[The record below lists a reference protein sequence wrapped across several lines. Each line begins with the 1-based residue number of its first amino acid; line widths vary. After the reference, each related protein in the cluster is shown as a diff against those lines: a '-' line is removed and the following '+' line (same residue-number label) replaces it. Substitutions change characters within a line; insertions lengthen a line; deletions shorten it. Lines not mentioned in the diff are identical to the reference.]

1 MGNAA
6 IEPMSGNAD
15 DNGNY
20 MINSSD
26 KNKTNEQQVNNN
38 NAPDTSSTEKGA
50 STNPNSPVPEEEEE
64 ESPVQILLQFIPY
77 YGQGDPAND
86 SLVRSTL
93 TGLSSE
99 DIDSRDQYDNT
110 CLLLACQYKCEDL
123 VRIMLNKGAD
133 PNAVNDS
140 GACCLH
146 FACYSGSASKSIAKL
161 LLQNGANPDTTES
174 SYGCTPLHYCAS
186 NGDIDFCK
194 LLLSYGAQIA
204 TLDSYQYSCADY
216 ARDAQFP
223 ELEAFLRGKIKAWE
237 AQQNLRGA
245 GTGSG
250 GNVRSFMTPTKSSGS
265 MLSMSPVAGGGNDN
279 LPAIPIDWQV
289 NYDANTQTRYYNN
302 IRTDEVLWEQELLDR
317 LAMAG
322 SGGGNSK
329 ATIGSSSK
337 LEGIAESLSPSK
349 IARNAALIAKASR
362 ARLVAFF
369 SQHDP
374 TRLTDIDAILA
385 KYKGNEQAM
394 LSDLCG
400 EYKVAENAEMAAF
413 AAKLEELNET
423 EEQAE
428 RIGGTTSSPLG
439 KGMSSLSLNSSFQ
452 LGKSTPVINRGSG
465 SSANTPVAE
474 RGIDPSVVQQQ
485 LAQRVSAMES
495 QFDEERAVYRAT
507 ISEKEGII
515 AGLESTLDVLKR
527 EKSSIEHD
535 KEEIASQAEKVQAS
549 GGNALHAAEEKYNQL
564 LAEFDKVKAELET
577 ATRDLAIEKEK
588 LSSLE
593 GTISSL
599 QSGEADKI
607 AAEQKAADERAR
619 LQRERDE
626 KYAQELR
633 EAENSKRRL
642 ETKLR
647 AEMAAAKAE
656 AETIETNLRKTSE
669 QYKRT
674 KESEIDAM
682 NKEMGER
689 KSDFA
694 QKLSAAQMMAE
705 DAVKRADAA
714 EALQRSMAEEVA
726 EAQKISL
733 YNAQLHKDL
742 NREQAARKRLHN
754 EMEDMKGKIRVYVRI
769 RPISNSELE
778 RGSTEAAIKDGK
790 LHVQVNLADKTK
802 KHFDFDAVFAGK
814 EGNSQTD
821 VFRDTKHLM
830 MSVIDGYNVCI
841 FAYGQTGAGKSYTMI
856 GAAEIANCLKENG
869 DFDDQAG
876 ITPRAVSELFRLLNE
891 RSAQVSFIV
900 EVQMFQLYRDGLDDL
915 LQVTKNE
922 KKENLDIKR
931 KPHEPGAPD
940 KAAGLKITLAEH
952 SHTGLVVVDG
962 AETCLAESAS
972 DVMKIFAKG
981 ASRRTTSST
990 QMNAESSRS
999 HLICCVTVRLTNRK
1013 SGVESFG
1020 KLTLVDLAG
1029 SERVDKSG
1037 ATGDQLKEA
1046 QSINKSLSALGDVIA
1061 ALTSGTKHVP
1071 YRNHP
1076 LTMLMSDSLGGNAK
1090 TLMFV
1095 NASPA
1100 DYNEKET
1107 VSSLNFAVRCKD
1119 ITNAVST
1126 GPGVQAAQMSALKK
1140 ELAKMKKG
1148 GGAGAATSSSNLKN
1162 AGGGLARPTTAA
1174 HPPPS

>member
-6 IEPMSGNAD
+6 IEPMPGD
-15 DNGNY
+15 DEGAQ
-20 MINSSD
+20 D
-26 KNKTNEQQVNNN
+26 QG
-38 NAPDTSSTEKGA
+38 STKAGV
-50 STNPNSPVPEEEEE
+50 PVPVPMTASSSPIPTTADEDE

-99 DIDSRDQYDNT
+99 DIDSRDAYENT

-146 FACYSGSASKSIAKL
+146 FACYAGSCSKSIAKL
-161 LLQNGANPDTTES
+161 LLQNGSNPDTTEN

-194 LLLSYGAQIA
+194 LLLSYGAQVGA
-204 TLDSYQYSCADY
+204 VDSYNYTCADY
-216 ARDAQFP
+216 ARDAGFP
-223 ELEAFLRGKIKAWE
+223 ELEEVLRAKITAWE
-237 AQQNLRGA
+237 SQQALRSG
-245 GTGSG
+245 GSG
-250 GNVRSFMTPTKSSGS
+250 GNLKSFVTPTKSSASFGS
-265 MLSMSPVAGGGNDN
+265 GGSADN
-279 LPAIPIDWQV
+279 YPAIPIDWQV
-289 NYDANTQTRYYNN
+289 NYDANTESRYYNN
-302 IRTDEVLWEQELLDR
+302 IRTNEVLWEQELLDR
-317 LAMAG
+317 LSLSASAKPTPG
-322 SGGGNSK
+322 SPSN
-329 ATIGSSSK
+329 K
-337 LEGIAESLSPSK
+337 LQGIAEAPNKLAK
-349 IARNAALIAKASR
+349 NAAMIAKASR

-374 TRLTDIDAILA
+374 TRLTEVDAVLQ
-385 KYKGNEQAM
+385 KYAGTEQAM
-394 LSDLCG
+394 LADLCK
-400 EYKVAENAEMAAF
+400 EYNVAENAEMAAF
-413 AAKLEELNET
+413 AAKLEELNES
-423 EEQAE
+423 EESAAAASMP
-428 RIGGTTSSPLG
+428 TTPSV
-439 KGMSSLSLNSSFQ
+439 LSLNSSFK
-452 LGKSTPVINRGSG
+452 LGKSTPVNSRGG
-465 SSANTPVAE
+465 GGGGGE
-474 RGIDPSVVQQQ
+474 RGIDPAIVQQQ
-485 LAQRVSAMES
+485 IAERVNAMES
-495 QFDEERAVYRAT
+495 QFDEERAGYRTT
-507 ISEKEGII
+507 ISEKEGQI
-515 AGLESTLDVLKR
+515 AGLQSSLEALKR

-535 KEEIASQAEKVQAS
+535 KEEMASQAEKVQAS
-549 GGNALHAAEEKYNQL
+549 GGNAIQEADEKYAAL
-564 LAEFDKVKAELET
+564 LAEFDKVKTELEA
-577 ATRDLAIEKEK
+577 ATTELAIEKQK

-593 GTISSL
+593 GTINSL
-599 QSGEADKI
+599 QSGETEKI
-607 AAEQKAADERAR
+607 EAEQRAADERAR

-626 KYAQELR
+626 KYAMELR
-633 EAENSKRRL
+633 EVENNKRRL

-647 AEMAAAKAE
+647 GELTAAKAE
-656 AETIETNLRKTSE
+656 AETVETNLRKTSE

-674 KESEIDAM
+674 KEAEIEAM
-682 NKEMGER
+682 NREMGER
-689 KSDFA
+689 KSEFA

-705 DAVKRADAA
+705 DATKRADAS
-714 EALQRSMAEEVA
+714 EALQRAMAEEVA
-726 EAQKISL
+726 EAQKMAL

-742 NREQAARKRLHN
+742 GREQAARKRLHN

-769 RPISNSELE
+769 RPMSKSELE
-778 RGSTEAAIKDGK
+778 RGSQEAALKDGK

-814 EGNSQTD
+814 EGNTQTD

-856 GAAEIANCLKENG
+856 GAAEIGNCLKENG

-891 RSAQVSFIV
+891 RTAQVTYEV

-922 KKENLDIKR
+922 KGFDIPR
-931 KPHEPGAPD
+931 KPHDNHDKGAPM
-940 KAAGLKITLAEH
+940 KITLAEH

-962 AETCLAESAS
+962 AETCIAQSAS

-999 HLICCVTVRLTNRK
+999 HLICCVTVKLKNRK

-1061 ALTSGTKHVP
+1061 SLTSGNKHVP

-1100 DYNEKET
+1100 DYNDKET

-1119 ITNAVST
+1119 ITNAVSS

-1148 GGAGAATSSSNLKN
+1148 GGAAAATSSSNLK
-1162 AGGGLARPTTAA
+1162 GGAPPGLARPTTAA
-1174 HPPPS
+1174 APPPK